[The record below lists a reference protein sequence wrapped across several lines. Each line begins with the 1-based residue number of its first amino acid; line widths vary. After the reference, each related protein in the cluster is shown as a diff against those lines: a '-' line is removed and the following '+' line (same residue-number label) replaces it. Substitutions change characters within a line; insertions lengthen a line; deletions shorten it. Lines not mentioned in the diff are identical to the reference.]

1 MIARGSVPDMSLA
14 SRALHTRWFVRSPI
28 WLFRAGL
35 GFLTGGRLLM
45 MVHRG
50 RSSGEPRY
58 VVLEVVDRPAPDR
71 VVVVAGLG
79 PRSQWYR
86 NIQADPR
93 VLVSVGT
100 RHQARAVATTMTPD
114 DGAATLEAYTSVHPG
129 PWSKL
134 EPVLA
139 EWAVPLA
146 AERGEDDWRR
156 VVPVVELRLL
166 GGA

>member
-1 MIARGSVPDMSLA
+1 MSLA

-35 GFLTGGRLLM
+35 GFLAGGRLLM

-50 RSSGEPRY
+50 RTSGEPRY

-86 NIQADPR
+86 NILADPR
-93 VLVSVGT
+93 VLVSVGF
-100 RHQARAVATTMTPD
+100 RHRARALATTMTPD
-114 DGAATLEAYTSVHPG
+114 DGAATLRSYTSAHPG
-129 PWSKL
+129 PWAKL
-134 EPVLA
+134 GPVLA
-139 EWAVPLA
+139 EWAEPLA
-146 AERGEDDWRR
+146 AEQGDDDWLR
-156 VVPVVELRLL
+156 VVPVVELLL
-166 GGA
+166 G

>member
-1 MIARGSVPDMSLA
+1 MGLA
-14 SRALHTRWFVRSPI
+14 SRLLHARWFARSPI

-35 GFLTGGRLLM
+35 GSLAGGRLLM
-45 MVHRG
+45 LQHRG

-86 NIQADPR
+86 NVQAEPR
-93 VLVSVGT
+93 LLVSVG
-100 RHQARAVATTMTPD
+100 RRRDARARATTMTPD
-114 DGAATLEAYTSVHPG
+114 DGAATLQAYTSAHPG
-129 PWSKL
+129 PWRAL
-134 EPVLA
+134 RPVLT
-139 EWAVPLA
+139 EWAEPLA
-146 AERGEDDWRR
+146 RERGEPNWRR

-166 GGA
+166 

>member
-1 MIARGSVPDMSLA
+1 MTLA

-28 WLFRAGL
+28 ALFKAGL
-35 GFLTGGRLLM
+35 GFLAGGRLLM
-45 MVHRG
+45 LQHRG
-50 RSSGEPRY
+50 RTTGEARY
-58 VVLEVVDRPAPDR
+58 VVLEVVARPAPDR

-100 RHQARAVATTMTPD
+100 RRRARALASTMTPD
-114 DGAATLEAYTSVHPG
+114 DGVATLEAYTSVHPG
-129 PWSKL
+129 PWAKL
-134 EPVLA
+134 RPVLA
-139 EWAVPLA
+139 EWAEPLA
-146 AERGEDDWRR
+146 REQDEEDWRR

-166 GGA
+166 